1 MDQEKC
7 EDKFSFTKS
16 SKRILIVIVSVFMV
30 VSDACVEAK
39 WPTTDS

>member
-16 SKRILIVIVSVFMV
+16 SNWIVIVSVFMV

-39 WPTTDS
+39 WPTSDS